1 MALIDP
7 SPLCLND
14 SCIEMFSNSMKNE
27 ESRWL
32 LLLKVA
38 KDNYEKISTELYQ
51 LFVRMFLV

>member
-1 MALIDP
+1 MVP
-7 SPLCLND
+7 SPLCQNN

-32 LLLKVA
+32 PLLKVA